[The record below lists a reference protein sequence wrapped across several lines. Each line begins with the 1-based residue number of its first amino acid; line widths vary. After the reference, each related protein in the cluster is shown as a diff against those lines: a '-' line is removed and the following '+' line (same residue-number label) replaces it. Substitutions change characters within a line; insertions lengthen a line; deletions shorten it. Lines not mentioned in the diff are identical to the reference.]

1 MKKRPNRDKKISV
14 RLTVKE
20 KAKKTRNSRIEREYQ
35 TVFAP
40 HPLPYQ
46 GLYTDE
52 DSLEQPSA
60 LKYVPTTA
68 TPTVEA
74 STDRMRRD
82 AELERS
88 IR

>member
-1 MKKRPNRDKKISV
+1 LKKKGKGQQAKAIE
-14 RLTVKE
+14 KE
-20 KAKKTRNSRIEREYQ
+20 YLK
-35 TVFAP
+35 VFSP
-40 HPLPYQ
+40 HPLPFQ

-68 TPTVEA
+68 TPNAVTLQL
-74 STDRMRRD
+74 RPN

-88 IR
+88 IP

>member
-1 MKKRPNRDKKISV
+1 MKKAARNR
-14 RLTVKE
+14 
-20 KAKKTRNSRIEREYQ
+20 RNSSANKKNLRNMGKGKQVTPVEKQYLKI
-35 TVFAP
+35 FSP
-40 HPLPYQ
+40 HPLPFQ

-52 DSLEQPSA
+52 DTLEQPSA

-68 TPTVEA
+68 TPNVPA
-74 STDRMRRD
+74 FHLRPN